1 MAFPDPGFQ
10 YFPRVVSASE
20 LAALLAEVEELCA
33 QARRGELAN
42 VFPLSGLKPHRNP
55 GVTLDEMGREPF
67 LLTALPEIS
76 LVFVRILAQ
85 ENLWALAAGLLETD
99 DVVYHFSNLT
109 RKPARI
115 GPNLTWHRD
124 YPNKYICPAAS
135 RHFFRLL
142 IPLEKM
148 DAENGCT
155 LVIPQSHHV
164 SDEQAVQEDM
174 RPAFD
179 LATAVPLTAQ
189 AGEAF
194 AIHPKVIHG
203 GTENR
208 SARNRNLLVIQF
220 AARTSAH
227 LYWCEERFTGLTRSE
242 IAKARS
248 Q

>member
-1 MAFPDPGFQ
+1 MAFPAAGFQ
-10 YFPRVVSASE
+10 YFPQVVSASE
-20 LAALLAEVEELCA
+20 VAALLGEVAELCT
-33 QARRGELAN
+33 QARRGALAN
-42 VFPLSGLKPHRNP
+42 VFPLSGLKAHRNP
-55 GVTLDEMGREPF
+55 GVTLEEMGREPF

-76 LVFVRILAQ
+76 PVFERILLQ

-142 IPLEKM
+142 IPLEEM
-148 DAENGCT
+148 DSENGCT
-155 LVIPQSHHV
+155 LVVPQTHLV
-164 SDEQAVQEDM
+164 SDEQAVLDDM

-179 LATAVPLTAQ
+179 PAAAGPLTGR
-189 AGEAF
+189 AGDAF
-194 AIHPKVIHG
+194 AIHPKVVHG

-208 SARNRNLLVIQF
+208 SARDRNLIVVQF
-220 AARTSAH
+220 AARTSDH
-227 LYWCEERFTGLTRSE
+227 LYWCEERFTGLTRSA
-242 IAKARS
+242 IVNARS
-248 Q
+248 